1 MVYSKIAI
9 RPSSGLLASIYL
21 NREFSGWVGQII
33 GGSFGS
39 NMEYNFTGNVVTTV
53 TDKPIDINVRLTPTV
68 PVPRTPAR
76 YYLNVLSSGKD
87 FTVSLTDDDIQAPS
101 ILYKYNETTTY
112 TKPSISFNRNVIWKQ
127 SCVIREIKYNYSENP
142 ATIEFTITTKQPV
155 LYGPELSVYAGF
167 GNQNWSQAIADV
179 NSVFDTINSTIGYVD
194 ITRLRIG
201 LPPVGTTS
209 YQIFNQGLMQFHAK
223 VVGSSTTENGLFDM
237 TKSDSGGRLFTISG
251 GYQPLST
258 TCYASEAYPAIP
270 APDIMAF
277 IRALRPPAKF
287 NIPNYGNC
295 FVAMDLQMVR
305 KGL

>member
-21 NREFSGWVGQII
+21 NQEYNGWVGQII
-33 GGSFGS
+33 GGTFGT
-39 NMEYNFTGNVVTTV
+39 NTEYNFTGNVATAV

-68 PVPRTPAR
+68 PVPETRAR
-76 YYLNVLSSGKD
+76 YYLNTLSNGKD
-87 FTVSLTDDDIQAPS
+87 FTVTLTEEGIQAPS

-112 TKPSISFNRNVIWKQ
+112 TSPSILFNRGVSWKQ
-127 SCVIREIKYNYSENP
+127 SCVIREIKYNYSEYP
-142 ATIEFTITTKQPV
+142 ATIEFTVTTKNPV
-155 LYGPELSVYAGF
+155 LYGPEISIYAGF

-179 NSVFDTINSTIGYVD
+179 GAVFNKISSTIGYVD

-201 LPPVGTTS
+201 LPPVGNTRW
-209 YQIFNQGLMQFHAK
+209 QIFNQGLTQFNAN
-223 VVGSSTTENGLFDM
+223 VTGSSTTENGLFDM
-237 TKSDSGGRLFTISG
+237 TKTETGGRLFTITG
-251 GYQPLST
+251 GYQALSS

-277 IRALRPPAKF
+277 LKALRPPVKF
-287 NIPNYGNC
+287 NIPNYGDC
-295 FVAMDLQMVR
+295 YVAMDLQMVR